1 MKYIEFF
8 NSISKDDSKIYGGK
22 AASLGEMTQVG
33 IPVPNGFAI
42 SAQAC
47 RDFVGRELSKEFEKE
62 LLSAFDELDAERVA
76 VRSSAIAE
84 DASDAS
90 WAGQL
95 ESYLNVGQ
103 DTLVKYLKECWDSIK
118 SERAK
123 SYAADKN
130 VSEDD
135 LLVAVVV
142 QKMVDSEKSGVM
154 FTANPITSDR
164 DTMIVEA
171 VYGLGEMI
179 VQGTMTPDHWDVA
192 KQPLKVT
199 NFEIAVKDEM
209 MVYEDEENKIVKVP
223 ENLEDKAILRE
234 GGVLEIARLGLK
246 IEEHYGKPQDIEWA
260 FVDGNFYIVQSR
272 PITTLQ
278 L

>member
-1 MKYIEFF
+1 
-8 NSISKDDSKIYGGK
+8 
-22 AASLGEMTQVG
+22 
-33 IPVPNGFAI
+33 
-42 SAQAC
+42 
-47 RDFVGRELSKEFEKE
+47 
-62 LLSAFDELDAERVA
+62 
-76 VRSSAIAE
+76 
-84 DASDAS
+84 
-90 WAGQL
+90 
-95 ESYLNVGQ
+95 
-103 DTLVKYLKECWDSIK
+103 
-118 SERAK
+118 
-123 SYAADKN
+123 
-130 VSEDD
+130 
-135 LLVAVVV
+135 VV

-272 PITTLQ
+272 PITTL
-278 L
+278 